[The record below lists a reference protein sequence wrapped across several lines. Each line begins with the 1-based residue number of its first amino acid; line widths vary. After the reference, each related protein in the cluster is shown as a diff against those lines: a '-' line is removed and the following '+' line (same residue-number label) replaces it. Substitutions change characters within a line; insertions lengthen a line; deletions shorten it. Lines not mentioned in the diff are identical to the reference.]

1 MSLDF
6 NYPLTH
12 YAYRPLSR
20 PLAALLART
29 FVTPIQLTWLSAVFA
44 GAGGVAFG
52 FGLYALGV
60 GLTLVGQIADC
71 ADGDLARITKR
82 SSRSGAFLDSVLDR
96 WTDAALV
103 VGLGFSDPD
112 RYGTAAAL
120 ALVGAFLVSY
130 ARARAQSLGA
140 DCPEGIATRDVRMLI
155 LMLSALFDFILVGLW
170 TLAILGFIT
179 SIQRMVW
186 AMRALD
192 KFDETDRMRGR
203 LREHGPGADQEPEQ
217 TEQP

>member
-1 MSLDF
+1 MSLDL
-6 NYPLTH
+6 NYPLTR

-20 PLAALLART
+20 PLATVLART

-52 FGLYALGV
+52 FELYFLGV

-71 ADGDLARITKR
+71 ADGDLARITER
-82 SSRSGAFLDSVLDR
+82 SSRTGAFLDSVLDR

-103 VGLGFSDPD
+103 VGLGLSDPD
-112 RYGTAAAL
+112 RYGTAAAF

-140 DCPEGIATRDVRMLI
+140 DTPEGLATRDVRMLL
-155 LMLSALFDFILVGLW
+155 LMVSALFDFILVGLW
-170 TLAILGFIT
+170 AVAVLGFIT

-192 KFDETDRMRGR
+192 KFDATERVRER
-203 LREHGPGADQEPEQ
+203 LRERPDVGEDLEP
-217 TEQP
+217 